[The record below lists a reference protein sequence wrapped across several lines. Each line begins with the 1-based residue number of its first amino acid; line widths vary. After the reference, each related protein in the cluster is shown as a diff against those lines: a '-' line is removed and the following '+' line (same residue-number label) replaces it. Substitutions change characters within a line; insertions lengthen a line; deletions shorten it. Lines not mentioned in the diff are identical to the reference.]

1 MTTEQKLKADK
12 LRHEQQTA
20 LRRKIEEKRKQQY
33 ANLRRKWED
42 RGVIAL

>member
-12 LRHEQQTA
+12 LRHERESE
-20 LRRKIEEKRKQQY
+20 LRKEEEQKRKQQY